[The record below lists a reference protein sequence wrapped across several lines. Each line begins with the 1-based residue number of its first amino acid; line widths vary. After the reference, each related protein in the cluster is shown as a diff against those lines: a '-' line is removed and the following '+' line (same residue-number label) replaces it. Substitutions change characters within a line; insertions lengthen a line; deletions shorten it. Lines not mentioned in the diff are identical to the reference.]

1 MRTTQEYDVARRPLP
16 LVLRSGAA
24 PIIRRREPTGS
35 AAVLAP
41 VVPVPLLPAPLRML
55 ARGLRRLAASARRGW
70 SDTPRER
77 RGALVFFVGSVVLTV
92 ALLPYGVPL
101 ALVTLAAVALWQGRG
116 LPREVPPALDEAGER
131 RLGALYEALVP
142 CFHVPDD
149 PDPLYAHGG
158 AWQGA
163 FACHA
168 RDADGRLCRLVLRY
182 PAYFADDDADARAR
196 VERVVAAKS
205 GRGREYRF
213 DWDEEAG
220 ELTVTALSPLP
231 TDIAARQYRPAPGET
246 VLGFTDPADVPW
258 TLPVVDDA
266 EPPDLPAV
274 VWRTGPRCTEPH
286 LLAAGRPGSGTST
299 LLRTLARQALD
310 HGDVLIVDGSGT
322 GEHAGLKGRAG
333 VLAVESGLTGAL
345 AALEWA
351 AHETRRRLVTAD
363 RARQAGHRPPEDTA
377 RPLWLL
383 VDRPAL
389 LADLAA
395 AEGRQDPQ
403 ELLRTLLRLGSAA
416 GVTVVV
422 AEHVDALDGLDEAV
436 WRYARA
442 RVVLGAAPLDR
453 LEAVLGAPPHTTPTA
468 HVPPGRGYARLG
480 SGPVL
485 RLQVPAAPDP
495 SDEAAGTAD
504 RAAAPAL
511 LSKRV
516 GDPAAEP
523 ERGRSGTPAGS
534 QPNVSA

>member
-1 MRTTQEYDVARRPLP
+1 
-16 LVLRSGAA
+16 
-24 PIIRRREPTGS
+24 
-35 AAVLAP
+35 
-41 VVPVPLLPAPLRML
+41 
-55 ARGLRRLAASARRGW
+55 
-70 SDTPRER
+70 
-77 RGALVFFVGSVVLTV
+77 VFFVGSVVLTV

-101 ALVTLAAVALWQGRG
+101 ALAALVVAALWQGRG
-116 LPREVPPALDEAGER
+116 LPRAPAPEPDEAGQR

-149 PDPLYAHGG
+149 PSPLYAHGG
-158 AWQGA
+158 AWQDA
-163 FACHA
+163 FTRHAC
-168 RDADGRLCRLVLRY
+168 DADGRLCRLVLRY
-182 PAYFADDDADARAR
+182 PAYFADDEAGARAR

-220 ELTVTALSPLP
+220 ELTVTALAPLP
-231 TDIAARQYRPAPGET
+231 TGIAARQYRAAPGET
-246 VLGFTDPADVPW
+246 VLGFTDPADATWPPP
-258 TLPVVDDA
+258 LADGA

-299 LLRTLARQALD
+299 LLRCLALQALV

-322 GEHAGLKGRAG
+322 GEHACLKGRTG

-351 AHETRRRLVTAD
+351 VHETRRRLVTAD

-383 VDRPAL
+383 VDRPGP

-403 ELLRTLLRLGSAA
+403 EPLGTLLRLGRAA

-453 LEAVLGAPPHTTPTA
+453 LAAVLGAPPHTTPMA

-480 SGPVL
+480 PGPVL
-485 RLQVPAAPDP
+485 RLQVPATPDP
-495 SDEAAGTAD
+495 ADEVAGAANPEAV
-504 RAAAPAL
+504 RAL
-511 LSKRV
+511 LPKRA
-516 GDPAAEP
+516 GDGAAEP
-523 ERGRSGTPAGS
+523 ARGRAGAPAGR
-534 QPNVSA
+534 QPNMSA